1 MIVARR
7 AGRWPRGKRLIQ
19 IGVTVLVSIN
29 EGQRLHLGHEF
40 FHVELSEATFSELGL
55 LLDSVHVFLLLEL
68 LAHLAG
74 GLLHLDHAVVS
85 V

>member
-29 EGQRLHLGHEF
+29 EGQRLHLGHKF

-68 LAHLAG
+68 LAHLAS